1 MSTRHAQTV
10 IFPEKQNE
18 QMLAAKYSRL
28 EVKEHQHELGAAD
41 RAAPLPHRLPRR
53 PLRVRLFQGG
63 IPRKGLLQLRVVRP
77 QEVLR

>member
-1 MSTRHAQTV
+1 MLST
-10 IFPEKQNE
+10 
-18 QMLAAKYSRL
+18 KYSRL

-41 RAAPLPHRLPRR
+41 RDSSLPHGLPCR